1 MGASFCPSTRRSAIS
16 SNIVILRV
24 WSDDC
29 EDYLKG
35 YKYGEA
41 NNSFLHYSEGV
52 IKIQFVSVWIVANH
66 LLMRSLIFIE
76 GLSQEKMQMLFTLRP
91 LGSVSE
97 LRPQKT
103 PPNRTS
109 QGSGSRFRP
118 SVVGAPEAGHSLS
131 RWTWRSGPMLCW
143 VCCLSSQLLL
153 C

>member
-1 MGASFCPSTRRSAIS
+1 
-16 SNIVILRV
+16 
-24 WSDDC
+24 
-29 EDYLKG
+29 
-35 YKYGEA
+35 
-41 NNSFLHYSEGV
+41 
-52 IKIQFVSVWIVANH
+52 
-66 LLMRSLIFIE
+66 MRSLIFIE

-131 RWTWRSGPMLCW
+131 R
-143 VCCLSSQLLL
+143 
-153 C
+153 